1 MIPFL
6 TGGVTIRAWLLWKIQ
21 WHIFKQLWFSRIA
34 WTFGEP
40 ILYAV
45 MFGLGFEPFIPTMT
59 GVTYLQ
65 FLAPGLLI
73 GYVMYTACF
82 ECTYN
87 TYSALNDQQWFDA
100 LLATPLTPPDVAG
113 GTMLWGATRGFIIG
127 FGMFLFCL
135 MVGSVK
141 STGAWLAFPIIIL
154 TGLAFAA
161 IGTWLSAYVKSF
173 DHFNYLWGFYIAPA
187 FIVTGIFFP
196 VDSLPVWL
204 QMMGY
209 AFPTM
214 YVVEPLRHSF
224 RGLLTQEDIWRL
236 IIMTGIT
243 VFLWRLAVRALSRRL
258 IS

>member
-1 MIPFL
+1 MIHIL
-6 TGGVTIRAWLLWKIQ
+6 MAGVTHRAWLLWRIE
-21 WHIFKQLWFSRIA
+21 WHVFQQRWFSRIA

-59 GVTYLQ
+59 GLTYLQ

-73 GYVMYTACF
+73 GYTMYTSCF

-100 LLATPLTPPDVAG
+100 LLATPLTPADVAG

-127 FGMFLFCL
+127 FGMFLFCFA
-135 MVGSVK
+135 VGAMK
-141 STGAWLAFPIIIL
+141 SAGAWLAFPIIIM
-154 TGLAFAA
+154 TGLAFSA

-204 QMMGY
+204 QAVGY

-214 YVVEPLRHSF
+214 YVVGPLRHLF
-224 RGLLTQEDIWRL
+224 VGAFTPDDGWHVL
-236 IIMTGIT
+236 IMVGIT
-243 VFLWRLAVRALSRRL
+243 VFLWHLAVRSLSRRL
-258 IS
+258 IT